1 MCLTLLFTELGGLV
15 GRLTPVPNPK
25 VYRHTADNESKGSK
39 DAGDDVFCGVV
50 WFGIVDADAYWR
62 ALASWMGEGGVMV
75 VSGAHCDRL
84 GAESSV
90 YR

>member
-15 GRLTPVPNPK
+15 GRLTPVLNPK
-25 VYRHTADNESKGSK
+25 VYRHTADNESKGSE
-39 DAGDDVFCGVV
+39 DAGDDVFCGIV

-84 GAESSV
+84 RVESSV